1 MYGSDVQ
8 TIERQYVCSPLAP
21 TETIHAYENGA
32 GLVTTE
38 VVRLP
43 AECFAHSE
51 RKLTHYESPSKTP
64 LPFPPQRKRK
74 SEPSKLDNKNG
85 RKERVEWNGT
95 RKEPAVDK
103 LYLLDGNNCSH

>member
-51 RKLTHYESPSKTP
+51 RKLTHYESPSKGAGRGP
-64 LPFPPQRKRK
+64 ARRGGG
-74 SEPSKLDNKNG
+74 SEPS
-85 RKERVEWNGT
+85 E
-95 RKEPAVDK
+95 
-103 LYLLDGNNCSH
+103 